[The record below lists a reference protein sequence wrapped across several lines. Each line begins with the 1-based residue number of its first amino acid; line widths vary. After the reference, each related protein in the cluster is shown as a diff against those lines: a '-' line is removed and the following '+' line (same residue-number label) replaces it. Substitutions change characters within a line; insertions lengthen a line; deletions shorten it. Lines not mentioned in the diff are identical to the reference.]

1 MCNCIRVN
9 TRGHMGTRITLTTT
23 KLTDR
28 LTDVMTDLMADDVM
42 KVSLAPKLCGLQI
55 FASFWCESRNGA
67 QVGGNVLGTAVPRH
81 TIIESATFTGSATYI
96 TRPRYTSTGPPT
108 SRRNITRST
117 THKPTAACAK
127 FASAASTFATKR

>member
-1 MCNCIRVN
+1 MCNCIRVD
-9 TRGHMGTRITLTTT
+9 TRGHMGTRITQTTT

-42 KVSLAPKLCGLQI
+42 KVSRAPILRAPNFRVVLASK
-55 FASFWCESRNGA
+55 NGA
-67 QVGGNVLGTAVPRH
+67 QVGGNVHGTAVPRH

>member
-1 MCNCIRVN
+1 VD

-28 LTDVMTDLMADDVM
+28 LTEVMTDLMADDVM
-42 KVSLAPKLCGLQI
+42 KVSRAPNFRVVLVSK
-55 FASFWCESRNGA
+55 NGA

-108 SRRNITRST
+108 SRRNVTRST

>member
-42 KVSLAPKLCGLQI
+42 KVSRAPNLRAPNFRVVLVSK
-55 FASFWCESRNGA
+55 NGA